1 MLTVWCHFSQSRHDG
16 TAAAR
21 YDASFIREF
30 MRAMM
35 GGLLRSTAV
44 FSGLT
49 MVSRVL
55 GFVRDMVFANLF
67 GAAAA
72 TDAFF
77 VAFKIPN
84 FLRRLFAEGAFSQA
98 FVPVLSE
105 YKSLRS
111 QAEVRLL
118 VANVSGTLGV
128 VLLLLTL
135 LAMLG
140 AWPLV
145 TVFAPGFSGDA
156 VKFALTA
163 EMLRITFPYL
173 LFISLTALSAGIM
186 NSYGHFAVPAVT
198 PVWLNLSLIGA
209 AFWLAPLFEQS
220 VVGLAWG
227 VFIAGV
233 VQLLFQFPTLARM
246 GMLPRPRWAWRDE
259 GVQRILKLMLPA
271 IFGSSVAQINLLLD
285 TIIASFLVSGS
296 VSWLYYSD
304 RLVEFPLG
312 VFGIAL
318 ATVILP
324 SLSQRHAEADPQRFS
339 RTLDW
344 ALRWAL
350 LIGTPAMLGLILLA
364 GPMLVTL
371 FQYGKFAA
379 DDVEMARL
387 SLMAYGIGLPGFIL
401 VKVLAPGFYA
411 RQDTRTPVRFG
422 VYSMVSNMVL
432 NIAFVVPMAVAGIK
446 GPHAG
451 LALAT
456 GLAAFI
462 NAGLLF
468 RHLRRDGIYHAEAGW
483 GIFTLRILIAN
494 ALMVAFLWWGSGELV
509 QWIGWH
515 ASERALQLSGL
526 IVGAAA
532 IYLAALLLLGIRPR
546 QLLGRMH

>member
-1 MLTVWCHFSQSRHDG
+1 ML
-16 TAAAR
+16 
-21 YDASFIREF
+21 
-30 MRAMM
+30 
-35 GGLLRSTAV
+35 
-44 FSGLT
+44 
-49 MVSRVL
+49 SRVL
-55 GFVRDMVFANLF
+55 GFARDMVFANQF
-67 GAAAA
+67 GAGAG

-105 YKSLRS
+105 YKSRRTL
-111 QAEVRLL
+111 AEVRRL
-118 VANVSGTLGV
+118 VADVSGSLGA

-135 LAMLG
+135 LAVLG
-140 AWPLV
+140 AYPLV
-145 TVFAPGFSGDA
+145 SVFAPGFTGDE

-173 LFISLTALSAGIM
+173 LFISLTALAGGIL
-186 NSYGHFAVPAVT
+186 NTYGRFAVPAVT
-198 PVWLNLSLIGA
+198 PVWLNLSLIA
-209 AFWLAPLFEQS
+209 CAFWLTPLFEQP

-233 VQLLFQFPTLARM
+233 LQLVFQFPSLWRLGLLT
-246 GMLPRPRWAWRDE
+246 RPRWGWYDE
-259 GVQRILKLMLPA
+259 GVKRIMKLMLPA

-285 TIIASFLVSGS
+285 TIIASFLVTGS

-324 SLSQRHAEADPQRFS
+324 SLSQKHAEADPQAFS

-344 ALRWAL
+344 ALRWVF

-364 GPMLVTL
+364 APMLTTL
-371 FQYGKFAA
+371 FQYGEFAPG
-379 DDVEMARL
+379 DVEMAAL
-387 SLMAYGIGLPGFIL
+387 SLMAYGLGLLGFML

-422 VYSMVSNMVL
+422 IYAMVANMVMNL
-432 NIAFVVPMAVAGIK
+432 LFVVPMAMTGMS

-456 GLAAFI
+456 SLAAFV

-468 RHLRRDGIYHAEAGW
+468 RYLRKNGIYAAQPGW
-483 GIFTLRILIAN
+483 LLFVVRLVIAN
-494 ALMVAFLWWGSGELV
+494 AGMAALLWWGRGSLP
-509 QWIGWH
+509 QWFAWG
-515 ASERALQLSGL
+515 AGERALHLGGL
-526 IVGAAA
+526 VLLGMAAYFA
-532 IYLAALLLLGIRPR
+532 LLLLLGIRPR
-546 QLLGRMH
+546 MLLGRHP